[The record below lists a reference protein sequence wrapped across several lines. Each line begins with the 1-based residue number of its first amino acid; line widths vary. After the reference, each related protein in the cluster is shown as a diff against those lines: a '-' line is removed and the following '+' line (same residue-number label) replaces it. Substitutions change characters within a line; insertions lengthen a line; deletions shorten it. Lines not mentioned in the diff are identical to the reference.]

1 MHLFVAVARARSF
14 TRAAQALDMPHS
26 SLSRRI
32 SELEKALGLRLLKRT
47 TRKVELT
54 EEGEKYLERA
64 ERVVTDAIA
73 IHEEL
78 RYRRGRPAGLLRISI
93 PECIAMQVATPWMAE
108 FSAQYPDVS
117 IHIDTAPEHADL
129 IRDGFDLLI
138 THVKVTEPSYVTRTI
153 ASLKRQLFASPAY
166 LQRHGTPVSPN
177 DLAGHDCICMGEQR
191 AAAST
196 WTLVRGREKKAI
208 EVSGPV
214 TTLSQVL
221 APELAKEG
229 LGIASAMAT
238 PIQHYLEAGLLVPV
252 LEEWQSDP
260 LVISVAVPHALM
272 AARTRAFIE
281 FFTAKYQATS
291 QRWQSSWGFEH
302 AGGRIKN
309 VDTSREPPRALQ
321 AR

>member
-1 MHLFVAVARARSF
+1 VGVKPRAETWIGEMHLFVAVARARSF
-14 TRAAQALDMPHS
+14 TRAAQALNMPHS

-64 ERVVTDAIA
+64 EHVVADAVA

-78 RYRRGRPAGLLRISI
+78 RYRRDRPSGLLRISI
-93 PECIAMQVATPWMAE
+93 PECIALQVATPWIAE
-108 FSAQYPDVS
+108 FSALYPDVS
-117 IHIDTAPEHADL
+117 VHIDTAPEHADL
-129 IRDGFDLLI
+129 IRQDFELLI
-138 THVKVTEPSYVTRTI
+138 THVTVREPSYVTRTI

-166 LQRHGTPVSPN
+166 LKKHGTPSAPEELVE
-177 DLAGHDCICMGEQR
+177 HQCICMGENR
-191 AAAST
+191 SAASL
-196 WTLVRGREKKAI
+196 WTLVRGREKKRV

-229 LGIASAMAT
+229 AGIAPAMPV
-238 PIQHYLEAGLLVPV
+238 PIQHYLDAGLLVPV
-252 LEEWQSDP
+252 LSEWQSDP
-260 LVISVAVPHALM
+260 LVISIAVPHVLM

-281 FFTAKYQATS
+281 FFTAKYKATS
-291 QRWQSSWGFEH
+291 RQWQSS
-302 AGGRIKN
+302 
-309 VDTSREPPRALQ
+309 RAD
-321 AR
+321 